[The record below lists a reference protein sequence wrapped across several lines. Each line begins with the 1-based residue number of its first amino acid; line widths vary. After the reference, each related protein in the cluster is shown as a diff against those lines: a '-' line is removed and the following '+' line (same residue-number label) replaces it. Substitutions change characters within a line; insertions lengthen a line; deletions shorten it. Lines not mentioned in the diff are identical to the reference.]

1 MTVEADKNTKQSLI
15 SIIVPV
21 FNEAEG
27 LEHFHTNLKT
37 VLAAQAER
45 FELIYVDDGSSDD
58 TPGILKKIARHDE
71 RVKILTLSRN
81 FGKEQAT
88 TAGLHAATGDAVI
101 IIDGDGQHP
110 VELIPSFIDRWQ
122 KGAHVVVGVRTANQ
136 KEGFVKR
143 TGSKLFYSSLRV
155 FGVPNIVPGSTD
167 FRLIDKQVLLAFK
180 NLTERNR
187 VTRALIDWLGYERD
201 YIEFVANPRRHGSAT
216 YSFKKLIRLALNGFV
231 SLSFMPLYLSG
242 YMGVFITLL
251 SFLTSI
257 FAIVEKYLLNDPW
270 HLNIT
275 GTAILGVM
283 ILFLVGILL
292 IGQGLLAIYVARIYT
307 EVQNRPLYLLK
318 D

>member
-1 MTVEADKNTKQSLI
+1 MASNNKPFLL
-15 SIIVPV
+15 SIVIPI
-21 FNEAEG
+21 FNESEG
-27 LEHFHTNLKT
+27 LAHFHAVLDRELKGHGWSH
-37 VLAAQAER
+37 QI
-45 FELIYVDDGSSDD
+45 IYVDDGSSDE
-58 TPGILKKIARHDE
+58 TPAILKKITKDNN
-71 RVKILTLSRN
+71 RVKLLTLSRN

-88 TAGLHAATGDAVI
+88 TAGLHAATGDGII

-110 VELIPSFIDRWQ
+110 VDLIPKFVERWQ

-136 KEGFVKR
+136 KEGAIKR
-143 TGSKLFYSSLRV
+143 WGSKLFYGSLRI

-167 FRLIDKQVLLAFK
+167 FRLIDKQVLKEFN

-201 YIEFVANPRRHGSAT
+201 YIEFVANPRQHGTAS
-216 YSFKKLIRLALNGFV
+216 YSVKKLIKLALNGFV

-242 YMGVFITLL
+242 YMGIFITFL
-251 SFLTSI
+251 SFIAGL
-257 FAIVEKYLLNDPW
+257 FAVIEKYLLNDPW
-270 HLNIT
+270 HLALT
-275 GTAILGVM
+275 GTAILGIM

-307 EVQNRPLYLLK
+307 EVQNRPLYVLK

>member
-1 MTVEADKNTKQSLI
+1 MEADKSNKKLV
-15 SIIVPV
+15 SIVIPI

-27 LEHFHTNLKT
+27 LEYFHKGLELVLK
-37 VLAAQAER
+37 AQDEH
-45 FELIYVDDGSSDD
+45 FELIYVDDGSADD
-58 TPGILKKIARHDE
+58 TPEILKKIAGNDS
-71 RVKILTLSRN
+71 RVKIVTLSRN

-88 TAGLHAATGDAVI
+88 TAGLHKASGEAVI

-122 KGAHVVVGVRTANQ
+122 KGARVVVGVRTANQ
-136 KEGFVKR
+136 KEGFIKR
-143 TGSKLFYSSLRV
+143 LGSKLFYSSLRV

-167 FRLIDKQVLLAFK
+167 FRLIDKQVLKAFK
-180 NLTERNR
+180 DLTERNR

-216 YSFKKLIRLALNGFV
+216 YSFKKLVRLALNGFV

-242 YMGVFITLL
+242 YMGIFITLL
-251 SFLTSI
+251 SFIAGL
-257 FAIVEKYLLNDPW
+257 FAVIEKYLLNDPW
-270 HLNIT
+270 HLALT
-275 GTAILGVM
+275 GTAILGIM

-307 EVQNRPLYLLK
+307 EVQNRPLYVLK
-318 D
+318 NDR